1 MKTDERMGY
10 WQRSARVPSDRGQ
23 HRVTATL
30 ARAFQH
36 DPMMRFLLP
45 DDVKRARTLP
55 WFLGTVVRYC
65 RVFGKVQVSA
75 EQDAIACWL
84 TPGNT
89 TVTPGRIFR
98 SGGALTPV
106 KLGLGGFGRLM
117 ALQAYLAQEHEKNM
131 PEPHFYLYLLG
142 VDPLSRGQGLG
153 RQLLAP
159 TLGRAAHEGRACY
172 LETQNE
178 KNVAVYR
185 SVGFEVTSVGQV
197 AGSTL
202 TVWTMRRDPKRRPV

>member
-1 MKTDERMGY
+1 MSTVAVRPKAGA
-10 WQRSARVPSDRGQ
+10 SL
-23 HRVTATL
+23 TL
-30 ARAFQH
+30 ARAFQN

-45 DDVKRARTLP
+45 DDVERARTLP

-65 RVFGKVQVSA
+65 RAFGEVHVSA
-75 EQDAIACWL
+75 EGDAVACWL

-89 TVTPGRIFR
+89 TVTPRRIFR

-117 ALQAYLAQEHEKNM
+117 ALQAYLAEEHAKNM

-142 VDPLSRGQGLG
+142 VDPLSRGQDLG
-153 RQLLAP
+153 RLLLAP

-202 TVWTMRRDPKRRPV
+202 TVWTMRRDPKSRRPV